1 MPAND
6 RFSGTLTVAWGLKV
20 APLLVVR
27 PGELRAE
34 EWEEFDLEGLHP
46 TWRIPPVRL
55 KRKKAVKDDP
65 KTPPHLVPLS
75 RQAIAILKELK
86 PLTGKQRYLFP
97 SIRNRRQP
105 MSENTINASLRRL
118 GYDKDTMTGH
128 GFRHMASPLLNEMG
142 FRGDR
147 SEEPTSELQSLMG

>member
-55 KRKKAVKDDP
+55 KHKKAVKDDP

-75 RQAIAILKELK
+75 RHAIAILKELK
-86 PLTGKQRYLFP
+86 PLTVKQRFVFP
-97 SIRNRRQP
+97 RIRNPRQP
-105 MSENTINASLRRL
+105 MSENTINASLRL
-118 GYDKDTMTGH
+118 PGYAKDTTTEHDLRHTATTLLHNTGC
-128 GFRHMASPLLNEMG
+128 
-142 FRGDR
+142 RGDAHD
-147 SEEPTSELQSLMG
+147 L